1 MERIASLSNGK
12 IKLAAKLHG
21 RKYREAEGL
30 FLAEGIRLVE
40 MAAASGWGLRFAF
53 CTPAA
58 AAGERVKKIL
68 QQLAAVCP
76 VYEVSE
82 EIYRKAC
89 GTVTPQGLLV
99 VMEMQRLSLAS
110 LREKDGPLFLV
121 LDGVQDPGNAG
132 AMIRTADAAGCSGV
146 ICLTD
151 TVDVFADKTVRA
163 TMGSLFHLPVVTG
176 VPVAELL
183 EFVQSAGVSLFVT
196 ALNAGARQHFAADFT
211 GAAAVVFGNE
221 GNGVSP
227 ALLSAGGQQI
237 YIPMQGQAESLNVST
252 AAAVVLYE
260 AVRQRQA
267 VSQKR

>member
-1 MERIASLSNGK
+1 MERIESLSNGK

-40 MAAASGWGLRFAF
+40 MAAASDWQPRFGL

-58 AAGERVKKIL
+58 ASSERVKKIL
-68 QQLAAVCP
+68 QRLAAISCP

-82 EIYRKAC
+82 EIYRKVC
-89 GTVTPQGLLV
+89 DTVTPQGLLL
-99 VMEMQRLSLAS
+99 VMEIRRPG
-110 LREKDGPLFLV
+110 LRELAAENPLLLV

-146 ICLTD
+146 ICLED

-163 TMGSLFHLPVVTG
+163 AMGSLFHLPVVTG
-176 VPVAELL
+176 VRRGELL
-183 EFVQSAGVSLFVT
+183 SFLQAQGIQLFVT
-196 ALNAGARQHFAADFT
+196 ALDAGAQQHFSVDYR
-211 GAAAVVFGNE
+211 GAAAIVFGNE
-221 GNGVSP
+221 GNGVSRE
-227 ALLSAGGQQI
+227 LLDASWGKRI
-237 YIPMQGQAESLNVST
+237 YIPMEGPAESLNVST

-260 AVRQRQA
+260 ALRQRSFQ
-267 VSQKR
+267 QR